1 MAAAVAITT
10 PLPAVAADGVTTVCR
25 FDDARFTEIS
35 GMTYSQLHPGVLYL
49 HNDSSGGPR
58 IYAVDGRTC
67 RTLATLTIEGIDAR
81 DIEAIGSGRD
91 KSGRPV
97 LWVADVGDNLDSW
110 SEVRLHRVRE
120 PKKLR
125 DRTLSSK
132 TYRFTYSDRSHNAE
146 TILSDPNSLR
156 VWVVTKQSARG
167 RLYALPD
174 PLSADRVN
182 IARPVRREGAFVTDG
197 SVSPDGTRYV
207 LRDYVDALTFVG
219 LPPGSDPQT
228 VYLPLQLQGEAI
240 TWTPDGTALL
250 VAGERDQARFI
261 AHTLRGVSGTLGA
274 AAVQHAAAAL
284 ETALRTGADAAA
296 CEPLIAAVEGAYT
309 VVAGDI
315 LAQLPQDECAA
326 AAAAPDGAALR
337 DLVQRLDALLAV
349 GDIAAGQLFRESAG
363 ALRVVLGED
372 LGRLTRQLDA
382 FDYDRARAT
391 LSAIRWPDA

>member
-1 MAAAVAITT
+1 MRTWRWLVVIAAAVAVAA
-10 PLPAVAADGVTTVCR
+10 PLPAAGADGVTTVCR

-67 RTLATLTIEGIDAR
+67 RTLATLTIDGIDAR

-91 KSGRPV
+91 RKGRPI
-97 LWVADVGDNLDSW
+97 LWVADIGDNLDSW

-120 PKKLR
+120 PKELR

-146 TILSDPNSLR
+146 AILSDPNSLR

-174 PLSADRVN
+174 PLSAGRVN
-182 IARPVRREGAFVTDG
+182 IAKPVQREGAFVTDG

-207 LRDYVDALTFVG
+207 LRDYVDAVTFVG
-219 LPPGSDPQT
+219 LPPGTDPQT

-240 TWTPDGTALL
+240 TWTQDGSALL
-250 VAGERDQARFI
+250 VAGERDDRL
-261 AHTLRGVSGTLGA
+261 LRVELPV
-274 AAVQHAAAAL
+274 AAVSPL
-284 ETALRTGADAAA
+284 PSPSPTASPSVRPSTPVASTPVDDTSELS
-296 CEPLIAAVEGAYT
+296 
-309 VVAGDI
+309 VVG
-315 LAQLPQDECAA
+315 
-326 AAAAPDGAALR
+326 
-337 DLVQRLDALLAV
+337 LAV
-349 GDIAAGQLFRESAG
+349 GLVLAAG
-363 ALRVVLGED
+363 VVIAIAEV
-372 LGRLTRQLDA
+372 RRR
-382 FDYDRARAT
+382 RAPAAPRG
-391 LSAIRWPDA
+391 

>member
-1 MAAAVAITT
+1 MRTWRWLVAMAAAVAITT

-25 FDDARFTEIS
+25 FDDARFAEIS

-250 VAGERDQARFI
+250 VAGERDDRL
-261 AHTLRGVSGTLGA
+261 LRVELPVELPV
-274 AAVQHAAAAL
+274 AAVMPSPSP
-284 ETALRTGADAAA
+284 T
-296 CEPLIAAVEGAYT
+296 PAVESAPAQDPSPLP
-309 VVAGDI
+309 VLAG
-315 LAQLPQDECAA
+315 
-326 AAAAPDGAALR
+326 
-337 DLVQRLDALLAV
+337 AV
-349 GDIAAGQLFRESAG
+349 GLVLAAGIVIATAEWRRRRAPG
-363 ALRVVLGED
+363 APRG
-372 LGRLTRQLDA
+372 
-382 FDYDRARAT
+382 
-391 LSAIRWPDA
+391 

>member
-1 MAAAVAITT
+1 MRTWRWLVAMAAAVAITT

-146 TILSDPNSLR
+146 TLLSDPNSLR

-250 VAGERDQARFI
+250 VAGERDDRL
-261 AHTLRGVSGTLGA
+261 LRVELPVELPVD
-274 AAVQHAAAAL
+274 AVMPSPSP
-284 ETALRTGADAAA
+284 T
-296 CEPLIAAVEGAYT
+296 PAVESAPAQDRSPLP
-309 VVAGDI
+309 VLAG
-315 LAQLPQDECAA
+315 
-326 AAAAPDGAALR
+326 
-337 DLVQRLDALLAV
+337 AV
-349 GDIAAGQLFRESAG
+349 GLVLAAGIVIATAEWRRRRAPG
-363 ALRVVLGED
+363 APRG
-372 LGRLTRQLDA
+372 
-382 FDYDRARAT
+382 
-391 LSAIRWPDA
+391 

>member
-1 MAAAVAITT
+1 MRTWRWLVAMAAAVAITT

-91 KSGRPV
+91 RKGRPV

-250 VAGERDQARFI
+250 VAGERDDRL
-261 AHTLRGVSGTLGA
+261 LRVELPVELPVD
-274 AAVQHAAAAL
+274 AVMPSSSP
-284 ETALRTGADAAA
+284 T
-296 CEPLIAAVEGAYT
+296 PAVESAPAQDPSPLP
-309 VVAGDI
+309 VLAG
-315 LAQLPQDECAA
+315 
-326 AAAAPDGAALR
+326 
-337 DLVQRLDALLAV
+337 AV
-349 GDIAAGQLFRESAG
+349 GLVLAAGIVIATAEWRRRRAPG
-363 ALRVVLGED
+363 APRG
-372 LGRLTRQLDA
+372 
-382 FDYDRARAT
+382 
-391 LSAIRWPDA
+391 